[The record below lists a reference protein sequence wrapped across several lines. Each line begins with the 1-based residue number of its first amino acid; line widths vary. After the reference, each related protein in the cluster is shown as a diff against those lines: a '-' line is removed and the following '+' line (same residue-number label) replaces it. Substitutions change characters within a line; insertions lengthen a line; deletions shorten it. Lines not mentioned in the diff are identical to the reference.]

1 MKKKL
6 FFLVLTIPLLAV
18 LTFTGYRSSAQ
29 KQKAIQTK
37 VLYADRALK
46 AVKNDGNAIAQKPI
60 NPGEWILFKSESEMK
75 IRDYEK
81 RIAGFKTEIKENE
94 ELFDASYRKKV
105 AYMAEQINFIKARL
119 ENYEK
124 SPGNWES
131 FRLGI
136 NNDMH
141 AIEKAFLELTAG
153 NKK

>member
-18 LTFTGYRSSAQ
+18 LTFTGYRLSAQ

-37 VLYADRALK
+37 VLYADRALNV
-46 AVKNDGNAIAQKPI
+46 VKNDGNALAPKPLK
-60 NPGEWILFKSESEMK
+60 PGEWILFKSESEMK
-75 IRDYEK
+75 IRDYDK
-81 RIAGFKTEIKENE
+81 RIAGFKTEIKNNE
-94 ELFDASYRKKV
+94 EIFDAPYRKKV
-105 AYMAEQINFIKARL
+105 AYLAEQINFIKARL

-131 FRLGI
+131 FRNGI
-136 NNDMH
+136 DHDMD
-141 AIEKAFLELTAG
+141 AIEKAFPELTAG